1 MWSAKGM
8 VKMFECLDIFSR
20 KQRGITGPMSD
31 ELRIKLAMPPVY
43 KGKNVPP
50 SVVLMELLWQQY
62 GLDLLHPE
70 VSRWLE
76 QNAPDVKYASAQNQ
90 VTDEDEIDQFVVGP
104 QGTVELQ
111 FPLEIDDRLRAVSS
125 QYILS
130 HIPTFE
136 PETEPQ
142 LAA

>member
-1 MWSAKGM
+1 
-8 VKMFECLDIFSR
+8 MFQCLNIFSR
-20 KQRGITGPMSD
+20 KQQEFTKPVAN
-31 ELRIKLAMPPVY
+31 ELSVELIIPAGY
-43 KGKNVPP
+43 HGKAIPP

-62 GLDLLHPE
+62 GLDMLHPE

-76 QNAPDVKYASAQNQ
+76 QNAPDVKYAAATNQLASGNDSAQF
-90 VTDEDEIDQFVVGP
+90 TVGP

-111 FPLEIDDRLRAVSS
+111 LSLTVDDRLREVSS

-130 HIPTFE
+130 HIQHSME

>member
-1 MWSAKGM
+1 
-8 VKMFECLDIFSR
+8 MFQCLNIFSR
-20 KQRGITGPMSD
+20 KQQGVTKPVAH
-31 ELRIKLAMPPVY
+31 ELSVELIIPACY
-43 KGKNVPP
+43 HGKAVP
-50 SVVLMELLWQQY
+50 SSLVLMELLWQQY

-76 QNAPDVKYASAQNQ
+76 QNAPDVKYAAARNQFASDNDSA
-90 VTDEDEIDQFVVGP
+90 QFVVGR
-104 QGTVELQ
+104 QGTVELRL
-111 FPLEIDDRLRAVSS
+111 PLEVDDRLREVSS

-130 HIPTFE
+130 QLQHSME